1 MKRKNNDYN
10 IDIPT
15 KWDEITLQTFIKLKS
30 LYNDG
35 DQPSMEQLISILAN
49 KDIEDVKQYPAI
61 VIERV
66 FDKLG
71 FLKDGITN
79 EISNKV
85 EIDNV
90 TYQINYLEELKFG
103 EYVDINTVLDS
114 DNNNWAAILGI
125 LCRKENEIYNDDF
138 IAKELPNRI
147 KMFNVQPITRIYPL
161 ISFFLTL
168 CMTSENNIQS
178 YLETIRD
185 QATRI
190 VKHYITSL
198 KNGDGRKRFLNWRM
212 RKLQKLS
219 KQLSN
224 I

>member
-147 KMFNVQPITRIYPL
+147 KMFNEQPITRIYPL

-178 YLETIRD
+178 YLQTIRD
-185 QATRI
+185 QANRI

-198 KNGDGRKRFLNWRM
+198 KNGAGRSACLNWRV

-219 KQLSN
+219 KQLNN